1 MNSRDIFPRTLQYL
15 IAIAE
20 HGNFSRAA
28 EALHVSQPTL
38 SQQIKQLEQTLEL
51 PLLDRSSKQVR
62 LTDAGETYL
71 YHARR
76 ACSELEA
83 GTRAI
88 QDVQNLSRGTL
99 RIGWTPVTDFMTCTL
114 IERFHIAYP
123 GIKLTTLEMP
133 ADQIA
138 IAIAEDRIDYGIA
151 FNKPILKN
159 SSKLHEIQT
168 RTLFREPL
176 CIALGNEH
184 ARAGQLER
192 ISVKELGR
200 ENLILL
206 NKEFALRRTIDQYFN
221 DHGIAPVIA
230 MQTDS
235 LSVIIEM
242 VQLGPLVT
250 ILPESIVRSQCG
262 LHQIRLAPGLPLQEI
277 TVISRATG
285 YKNPASTA
293 FEMQAQ
299 LWSASRHEVT
309 PTKYQR
315 PCPYHEAVETRL
327 EDID

>member
-20 HGNFSRAA
+20 HGNFTRAA
-28 EALHVSQPTL
+28 EALSVSQPTL
-38 SQQIKQLEQTLEL
+38 SQQIKQLEETLQL

-88 QDVQNLSRGTL
+88 QDVQNLSRGSL
-99 RIGWTPVTDFMTCTL
+99 RIGWTPITDFMTCTL
-114 IERFHIAYP
+114 IERFHIEYP

-133 ADQIA
+133 ANQIP
-138 IAIAEDRIDYGIA
+138 IAIAEDRIDFGIA
-151 FNKPILKN
+151 FNKPVLNN
-159 SSKLHEIQT
+159 SSRLNEIEVH
-168 RTLFREPL
+168 TLFKEPL
-176 CIALGNEH
+176 CVALGNNH
-184 ARAGQLER
+184 SRAGQLER
-192 ISVKELGR
+192 ITVQELSR
-200 ENLILL
+200 ENLIML
-206 NKEFALRRTIDQYFN
+206 NKDFALRRTIDRYLN
-221 DHGIAPVIA
+221 DHGILPLIS

-235 LSVIIEM
+235 LGVIIEM
-242 VQLGPLVT
+242 VQLGLLVT

-262 LHQIRLAPGLPLQEI
+262 MHSIRLVPSLPLQEI
-277 TVISRATG
+277 TVINRTSG

-293 FEMQAQ
+293 FAMLAQ
-299 LWSASRHEVT
+299 LWSESRYSIA

-315 PCPYHEAVETRL
+315 PCPYHEPVEITL
-327 EDID
+327 NDKD